1 MAPPSYLLT
10 AASLWLP
17 CPFLNF
23 TYFVCPWSGYLPT
36 VLEDVPDMAI
46 KFAAYE
52 SMRGFHSR
60 MVGGRKANVQ
70 EDFAMGAIAGAA
82 AAASTTP
89 LDVIKTNLMC
99 AAASRPSMA
108 GAAAAVYAQG
118 GPSAFFRGVGTRAL
132 SNGINSAV
140 FFCFFEA
147 IRNGMADMKRNQAVV
162 SDQLMLEAEANPL
175 QIQESEL
182 SN

>member
-1 MAPPSYLLT
+1 
-10 AASLWLP
+10 
-17 CPFLNF
+17 
-23 TYFVCPWSGYLPT
+23 
-36 VLEDVPDMAI
+36 MAI

-52 SMRGFHSR
+52 SMRGLHSR
-60 MVGGRKANVQ
+60 LVGGRKANVQ

-89 LDVIKTNLMC
+89 LDVIKTNMMC
-99 AAASRPSMA
+99 AAASRPSMF

-118 GPSAFFRGVGTRAL
+118 GPTAFFRGVGTRAL

-147 IRNGMADMKRNQAVV
+147 IRNGMSDMKLKR
-162 SDQLMLEAEANPL
+162 DQEAASELLTLEADANPL
-175 QIQESEL
+175 QIQESSDL
-182 SN
+182 GI